1 MSPRSLHSS
10 HSTTRTMRVPVC
22 LRMPSVC
29 VLATL
34 LASAT
39 AGCAH
44 TMLAAGRP
52 SLEGFDELFA
62 ESRPF
67 TDAAGLPPL
76 SMANDLP
83 KKTERQV
90 GQLRIHADFP
100 LAGQHRLIRELD
112 ALRVT
117 LSQELDLP
125 VSDEPIHL
133 YLFGNLSDYQTFVQR
148 HFPGFPARR
157 ACFIETDTTL
167 AVFAPWQERIAED
180 LRHETTHGYLH
191 AVLPDIPL
199 WLDEGL
205 AEFFELPQP
214 ADGRHQPHADHL
226 AGRLLEGTWQP
237 RIERLEALE
246 DAAAMSQDHYAEAWC
261 WTHWLLRTTPARRR
275 LLETYLSDLRHDP
288 VTPSLSARLRDLE
301 GPPAVTT
308 AAVRDHVRDLVE

>member
-1 MSPRSLHSS
+1 MDTPRSLSF
-10 HSTTRTMRVPVC
+10 VPTLVLTGLLLIC
-22 LRMPSVC
+22 LG
-29 VLATL
+29 
-34 LASAT
+34 
-39 AGCAH
+39 GCAH
-44 TMLAAGRP
+44 TMLSSGWP
-52 SLEGFDELFA
+52 SGPDLDGFLEGT
-62 ESRPF
+62 SRL

-76 SMANDLP
+76 SMAEDLP
-83 KKTERQV
+83 GKTERRV

-112 ALRVT
+112 GLRVT
-117 LSQELDLP
+117 ISQELDLP
-125 VSDEPIHL
+125 ISDEAIHL
-133 YLFGNLSDYQTFVQR
+133 YLFADLADYQNFVQR
-148 HFPGFPARR
+148 HFPGFPNRR

-191 AVLPDIPL
+191 AVVPGIPL

-214 ADGRHQPHADHL
+214 ADGLHQAHADHL

-261 WTHWLLRTTPARRR
+261 WTHWLLRTTAARRR
-275 LLETYLSDLRHDP
+275 LLESYLTDLRHDP
-288 VTPSLSARLRDLE
+288 MTPPLSVRLRQDE
-301 GPPAVTT
+301 GSPAVTT
-308 AAVRDHVRDLVE
+308 ATVRDHVRQLVK

>member
-1 MSPRSLHSS
+1 MD
-10 HSTTRTMRVPVC
+10 TTRLLSCVPV
-22 LRMPSVC
+22 S
-29 VLATL
+29 VLAGL
-34 LASAT
+34 LAICLG
-39 AGCAH
+39 GCAH
-44 TMLAAGRP
+44 TMLASGWPSRP
-52 SLEGFDELFA
+52 DLDGLLEGT
-62 ESRPF
+62 SRL

-76 SMANDLP
+76 SMAEDLP
-83 KKTERQV
+83 GRTERHV

-112 ALRVT
+112 GLRVT
-117 LSQELDLP
+117 ISQELDLP
-125 VSDEPIHL
+125 ISDEPIHL
-133 YLFGNLSDYQTFVQR
+133 YLFADLADYQHFVQR
-148 HFPGFPARR
+148 HFPGFPNRR

-191 AVLPDIPL
+191 AVVPSIPL

-214 ADGRHQPHADHL
+214 ADGLHQAHADHL
-226 AGRLLEGTWQP
+226 SGRLLEGTWQP

-275 LLETYLSDLRHDP
+275 LLETYLTDLRHDP
-288 VTPSLSARLRDLE
+288 MTPPLSVRLRQAE
-301 GPPAVTT
+301 GAPAVTT
-308 AAVRDHVRDLVE
+308 ATVRDHVRQLVK

>member
-1 MSPRSLHSS
+1 MDTPLRSCL
-10 HSTTRTMRVPVC
+10 VPAF
-22 LRMPSVC
+22 
-29 VLATL
+29 VLACL
-34 LASAT
+34 LATSLG
-39 AGCAH
+39 GCSHA
-44 TMLAAGRP
+44 MLASGWPQRPDLETLFQGTGR
-52 SLEGFDELFA
+52 L
-62 ESRPF
+62 

-76 SMANDLP
+76 SMADDLP
-83 KKTERQV
+83 DKTERRV

-112 ALRVT
+112 GLRVT
-117 LSQELDLP
+117 ISQELEIP
-125 VSDEPIHL
+125 ISDEAIHL
-133 YLFGNLSDYQTFVQR
+133 YLFADLPDYERFVQR
-148 HFPGFPARR
+148 HFPGFPNRR

-191 AVLPDIPL
+191 AVVPDIPL

-214 ADGRHQPHADHL
+214 ADGLHQAHADHL
-226 AGRLLEGTWQP
+226 AGKLLEGTWQP

-275 LLETYLSDLRHDP
+275 LLETYLADLRHDP
-288 VTPSLSARLRDLE
+288 MTPPLSVRLRQAE
-301 GPPAVTT
+301 GTPAVTT
-308 AAVRDHVRDLVE
+308 TTVRDHVLQLVN